1 VSETTDDPR
10 SRGRGDVPSSGSQ
23 ADGDIP
29 SPPANHPRQVPDPP
43 PGRRG
48 SARDALIVVGLAVLL
63 LVLFQ
68 GAAVRGGAEELSPGI
83 GRDVVEAVGEPT
95 GWIADEL
102 PLAGPTDDALAWL
115 ESDGSPATPAAAAGN
130 TTLLVTG
137 DSLAMPLDTE
147 LARRYAGSDMAVERD
162 PHVGTG
168 ISKSDLVDWTEL
180 AAKQAR
186 RHDPDAVVVFI
197 GANEGF
203 LLPAVGGDGRQVA
216 CCGRDW
222 QAAFAARVG
231 LVLEAYLQDGDAR
244 VYWLTV
250 PTPRDPARQEI
261 ADAVNSAVMDAA
273 EQAGDRVR
281 AIDLDERFAPDGD
294 YSDAI
299 DVDGRERI
307 VREQDGIHL
316 NAAGAAVAADI
327 VQDAVD
333 GDLDR

>member
-1 VSETTDDPR
+1 MTAPTTPE
-10 SRGRGDVPSSGSQ
+10 RGPAPGESTDVPHD
-23 ADGDIP
+23 AF
-29 SPPANHPRQVPDPP
+29 AVPEPP

-48 SARDALIVVGLAVLL
+48 RARDALIVVGLAALL

-95 GWIADEL
+95 GWIADQL

-115 ESDGSPATPAAAAGN
+115 ETDGGPATPAAGDGD

-147 LARRYAGSDMAVERD
+147 LARRYAGSDVAVERD

-186 RHDPDAVVVFI
+186 RHEPDAVVVFI

-203 LLPAVGGDGRQVA
+203 TLPKVGGGGQA
-216 CCGRDW
+216 QCCGADW
-222 QAAFAARVG
+222 RTAFAARVRTMM
-231 LVLEAYLQDGDAR
+231 ESYLQDGAGR
-244 VYWLTV
+244 VYWLAV
-250 PTPRDPARQEI
+250 PKPRDPARQEI
-261 ADAVNSAVMDAA
+261 ADAVNAAVADAA
-273 EQAGDRVR
+273 AQAGDRVR
-281 AIDLDERFAPDGD
+281 VLDLDDRFAPDGD
-294 YSDAI
+294 YTDAI

-316 NAAGAAVAADI
+316 NAAGAAVAADDI
-327 VQDAVD
+327 QDAVD
-333 GDLDR
+333 GDLAR

>member
-1 VSETTDDPR
+1 MTERRPAPGEST
-10 SRGRGDVPSSGSQ
+10 DVPHD
-23 ADGDIP
+23 AF
-29 SPPANHPRQVPDPP
+29 AVPDPP

-48 SARDALIVVGLAVLL
+48 RARDALIVVWIAVVL

-68 GAAVRGGAEELSPGI
+68 GAGVRGGAEELSPGI

-95 GWIADEL
+95 GWIADNL
-102 PLAGPTDDALAWL
+102 PFSGRTDDALAWL
-115 ESDGSPATPAAAAGN
+115 ESDGGPATPASSDGA

-137 DSLAMPLDTE
+137 DSLSMPLDTE
-147 LARRYAGSDMAVERD
+147 LARRYAGSDVAVERE

-180 AAKQAR
+180 SAKQVR
-186 RHDPDAVVVFI
+186 KRDPDAVVVFI

-203 LLPAVGGDGRQVA
+203 PMPAPDGGGQA
-216 CCGRDW
+216 SCCGDDW
-222 QAAFAARVG
+222 QAAFAARV
-231 LVLEAYLQDGDAR
+231 ERMMETYLQNGDAR

-261 ADAVNSAVMDAA
+261 ADAVNAAVRAAA
-273 EQAGDRVR
+273 EQVGDGVTV
-281 AIDLDERFAPDGD
+281 IDLDEQFAPDGD
-294 YSDAI
+294 YTDAI

-316 NAAGAAVAADI
+316 NAAGAAVAADV

-333 GDLDR
+333 DNR